1 MALTLVEP
9 GPALLPGYAAALE
22 AGWSPNT
29 TRDVSREQLAAL
41 RADPDAFL
49 RDLTD
54 PSGTVTLADGMVVPR
69 LPSALFWLSD
79 GDFCGS
85 INFRFQR
92 GTEDLPAF
100 CSGHIGYSIVPW
112 KRRRGYATQALRLV
126 LPIARREGLARVS
139 VTCDAD
145 NLGSVR
151 VIEANRGIL
160 AGRAAHPDRPG
171 EEKLT
176 YWIALN
182 G

>member
-1 MALTLVEP
+1 MTLSLLEP
-9 GPALLPGYAAALE
+9 GPALLAGYAAALD

-54 PSGTVTLADGMVVPR
+54 PDGTVTLADGTVMPR
-69 LPSALFWLSD
+69 LPFALFWLSD
-79 GDFCGS
+79 GEFCGS

-92 GTEDLPAF
+92 GTESLPPT

-112 KRRRGYATQALRLV
+112 KRRRGYATEALRLV
-126 LPIARREGLARVS
+126 LPVARREGFARVS

-145 NLGSVR
+145 NLGSIR

-160 AGRAAHPDRPG
+160 TDRAPHPERPG
-171 EEKLT
+171 QDKLT
-176 YWIALN
+176 YWIALD